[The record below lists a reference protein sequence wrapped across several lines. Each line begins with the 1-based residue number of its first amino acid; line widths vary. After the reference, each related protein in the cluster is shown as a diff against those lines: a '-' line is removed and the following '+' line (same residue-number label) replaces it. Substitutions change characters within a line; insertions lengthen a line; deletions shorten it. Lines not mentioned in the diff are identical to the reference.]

1 MSEIQLVEE
10 SVVVPAPAW
19 CIRERP
25 NKYGVV
31 LGLDAEELAKPEELE
46 RTVFLQEW
54 GPVLAL
60 PSKARGVGFHGHLDE
75 DGRIDFGAF
84 GTVDFDK
91 YRTAFDKARYKEDRL
106 KERLKDLVIMLTIM
120 YERVPG
126 RNKAKVLKYVRMGI
140 IDMGHITDVEM
151 YRLAELY
158 LRTLR
163 IRKEIQQLQE
173 SRRLR
178 NKQRL
183 EGWLES

>member
-1 MSEIQLVEE
+1 MNEMQLVEDG
-10 SVVVPAPAW
+10 VVVPAPTW
-19 CIRERP
+19 CIGRQR
-25 NKYGVV
+25 NAYGIVS
-31 LGLDAEELAKPEELE
+31 GLDGEELANPEELE
-46 RTVFLQEW
+46 RMVFLQDW

-60 PSKARGVGFHGHLDE
+60 PSKAKGVGFQGNLDD

-84 GTVDFDK
+84 ATVDFDK
-91 YRTAFDKARYKEDRL
+91 YRPTFDKARYKEDRL
-106 KERLKDLVIMLTIM
+106 KDRLKDLVIMLTIM

>member
-1 MSEIQLVEE
+1 MNEIQLVEDGIE
-10 SVVVPAPAW
+10 VAVPVYRVSGHA
-19 CIRERP
+19 
-25 NKYGVV
+25 NKYGTVS
-31 LGLDAEELAKPEELE
+31 GLDEEELASPKELE
-46 RTVFLQEW
+46 RMVFLQDW

-60 PSKARGVGFHGHLDE
+60 PSKAKGVDFQGNLDD

-84 GTVDFDK
+84 ATVDFDK
-91 YRTAFDKARYKEDRL
+91 YRPTFDKARYKEDRL
-106 KERLKDLVIMLTIM
+106 KDRLKDLVIMLTIM